1 MTMSTTAIGAGMR
14 HVRTEIID
22 RIAIVTLDRAPVNAL
37 DSVAVREL
45 TETFL
50 ALGRSNEASVVVFTA
65 PGDKIF
71 CAGIDLKDSVRRH
84 ARELAEGDTTVDL
97 LDPGAVV
104 RECFWAVLDC
114 PLPVIAAVNGRAL
127 GAGLVLVASCEEA
140 TSTRPAPMARP
151 LTAAITGSGQ
161 LRTETATF
169 SVPEIKAGVLGGAR
183 HLQRLVGPFKTRKMF
198 FTGEPVS
205 AQEFYRLGAIEE
217 VVAPD
222 KVLETAM
229 KLAASIAKNSPIGLR
244 LGKESLNRVEDLSL
258 KEGYRIEQDYTG
270 RVTRYK
276 DSAEARQAYMEKREP
291 NWSWS

>member
-114 PLPVIAAVNGRAL
+114 PLPVIAAVNGRAI
-127 GAGLVLVASCEEA
+127 GAGLVLVASCDMVIA
-140 TSTRPAPMARP
+140 S
-151 LTAAITGSGQ
+151 
-161 LRTETATF
+161 ETATF